1 MNERRVCAAA
11 RCAARYA
18 ARFAARCA
26 ARFEV
31 RFPARRVTGRAARP
45 SKVTV
50 PRFKESRHV

>member
-1 MNERRVCAAA
+1 MNKRDVCVVA
-11 RCAARYA
+11 RFAARYA
-18 ARFAARCA
+18 ARSPA
-26 ARFEV
+26 